1 MERNACIFCFG
12 SYFMCPRIR
21 ILLIALLALA
31 LGALLCAI
39 LPGWLMIAFLGVCA
53 LAVGILLCLKA

>member
-1 MERNACIFCFG
+1 
-12 SYFMCPRIR
+12 MCPRIR

-53 LAVGILLCLKA
+53 LAVGIMLCLKA